1 MSNVSKR
8 ILARRAAVQILY
20 QSEITGVPADKLVDE
35 GLVPEEAKANEY
47 ARELVCGVSAHRAE
61 LDRAIGESSQNWAI
75 DRMPVVDRSVLR
87 LAVYEMRYVDDV
99 PQSVAINEAVELAK
113 AFGGEDDS
121 HRFVNGILGR
131 LARLSESEQGVAA
144 EAPTEE
150 ASEGVAEAAPAE
162 IPTMGILSD
171 FTPAEANWADY
182 VESGSLW
189 AWNRSIARRSR
200 RFAIVSMKSRR
211 RCAATMCRS
220 MRRSICM
227 MRP

>member
-144 EAPTEE
+144 ETLTEE
-150 ASEGVAEAAPAE
+150 APEGVAEAAPAE

-171 FTPAEANWADY
+171 FKPAEADSAEN
-182 VESGSLW
+182 VE
-189 AWNRSIARRSR
+189 
-200 RFAIVSMKSRR
+200 
-211 RCAATMCRS
+211 
-220 MRRSICM
+220 
-227 MRP
+227 

>member
-47 ARELVCGVSAHRAE
+47 ARDLVCGVSAHRAE
-61 LDRAIGESSQNWAI
+61 L
-75 DRMPVVDRSVLR
+75 DRSVLR

-150 ASEGVAEAAPAE
+150 ASEDVAEAAPAE

-171 FTPAEANWADY
+171 FKPAEADSAEN
-182 VESGSLW
+182 VE
-189 AWNRSIARRSR
+189 
-200 RFAIVSMKSRR
+200 
-211 RCAATMCRS
+211 
-220 MRRSICM
+220 
-227 MRP
+227 

>member
-113 AFGGEDDS
+113 DFGGEDES
-121 HRFVNGILGR
+121 PRFVNGVLGR
-131 LARLSESEQGVAA
+131 IAKDVDA
-144 EAPTEE
+144 EA
-150 ASEGVAEAAPAE
+150 SAPR
-162 IPTMGILSD
+162 GD
-171 FTPAEANWADY
+171 DPAQPL
-182 VESGSLW
+182 VL
-189 AWNRSIARRSR
+189 
-200 RFAIVSMKSRR
+200 
-211 RCAATMCRS
+211 
-220 MRRSICM
+220 
-227 MRP
+227 

>member
-20 QSEITGVPADKLVDE
+20 QSEITGVHADKLVDE

-61 LDRAIGESSQNWAI
+61 LDWAI

-144 EAPTEE
+144 ETPTEE

-171 FTPAEANWADY
+171 FKPAEADSAEN
-182 VESGSLW
+182 VE
-189 AWNRSIARRSR
+189 
-200 RFAIVSMKSRR
+200 
-211 RCAATMCRS
+211 
-220 MRRSICM
+220 
-227 MRP
+227 

>member
-87 LAVYEMRYVDDV
+87 LAVYDV

-171 FTPAEANWADY
+171 FKPAEADSAEN
-182 VESGSLW
+182 VE
-189 AWNRSIARRSR
+189 
-200 RFAIVSMKSRR
+200 
-211 RCAATMCRS
+211 
-220 MRRSICM
+220 
-227 MRP
+227 

>member
-35 GLVPEEAKANEY
+35 GLVPEEAKTNEY

-171 FTPAEANWADY
+171 FKPAEADSAEN
-182 VESGSLW
+182 VE
-189 AWNRSIARRSR
+189 
-200 RFAIVSMKSRR
+200 
-211 RCAATMCRS
+211 
-220 MRRSICM
+220 
-227 MRP
+227 

>member
-75 DRMPVVDRSVLR
+75 DRMPMVDRSILR

-131 LARLSESEQGVAA
+131 LARLGEAEQGAAA
-144 EAPTEE
+144 ESTTAEASTEE
-150 ASEGVAEAAPAE
+150 ALETSAEAAPAD

-171 FTPAEANWADY
+171 FKPAEADSA
-182 VESGSLW
+182 ES
-189 AWNRSIARRSR
+189 AE
-200 RFAIVSMKSRR
+200 
-211 RCAATMCRS
+211 
-220 MRRSICM
+220 
-227 MRP
+227 

>member
-75 DRMPVVDRSVLR
+75 
-87 LAVYEMRYVDDV
+87 V

-171 FTPAEANWADY
+171 FKSAEADSAEN
-182 VESGSLW
+182 VE
-189 AWNRSIARRSR
+189 
-200 RFAIVSMKSRR
+200 
-211 RCAATMCRS
+211 
-220 MRRSICM
+220 
-227 MRP
+227 

>member
-144 EAPTEE
+144 EALPRLRPPRFPRWAFFPT
-150 ASEGVAEAAPAE
+150 
-162 IPTMGILSD
+162 LSPLKPIRPK
-171 FTPAEANWADY
+171 TSSKARY
-182 VESGSLW
+182 GLG
-189 AWNRSIARRSR
+189 IARSRGVHADSRS
-200 RFAIVSMKSRR
+200 SR
-211 RCAATMCRS
+211 
-220 MRRSICM
+220 
-227 MRP
+227 

>member
-47 ARELVCGVSAHRAE
+47 ARELVCGVSTHRAE

-171 FTPAEANWADY
+171 FKPAEADSAEN
-182 VESGSLW
+182 VE
-189 AWNRSIARRSR
+189 
-200 RFAIVSMKSRR
+200 
-211 RCAATMCRS
+211 
-220 MRRSICM
+220 
-227 MRP
+227 

>member
-131 LARLSESEQGVAA
+131 IARDSESGID
-144 EAPTEE
+144 PTQ
-150 ASEGVAEAAPAE
+150 VAEEEPVAGQVEGAGTSTDAPVQPEPAKADEVAE
-162 IPTMGILSD
+162 
-171 FTPAEANWADY
+171 
-182 VESGSLW
+182 
-189 AWNRSIARRSR
+189 
-200 RFAIVSMKSRR
+200 
-211 RCAATMCRS
+211 
-220 MRRSICM
+220 
-227 MRP
+227 

>member
-99 PQSVAINEAVELAK
+99 PQSVAINEAVELAY
-113 AFGGEDDS
+113 G
-121 HRFVNGILGR
+121 
-131 LARLSESEQGVAA
+131 
-144 EAPTEE
+144 
-150 ASEGVAEAAPAE
+150 
-162 IPTMGILSD
+162 
-171 FTPAEANWADY
+171 
-182 VESGSLW
+182 
-189 AWNRSIARRSR
+189 NR
-200 RFAIVSMKSRR
+200 
-211 RCAATMCRS
+211 
-220 MRRSICM
+220 
-227 MRP
+227 